1 MRAGWVC
8 AACGNHYPGTE
19 APPLSCLIC
28 TDERQWVA
36 PSGQRWT
43 TMAEL
48 AAAGRHCDIWEEGAV
63 NLSGVRLCE
72 GVPGLGRCRSP
83 VPRSGRCGQ
92 ADDLVPGG
100 EAVGHLAAVLRCGEA
115 VAAGSEVRRDRAEDR
130 EELLSPGG

>member
-1 MRAGWVC
+1 MCGLAGELRLALSTCLESGCVRVC
-8 AACGNHYPGTE
+8 
-19 APPLSCLIC
+19 
-28 TDERQWVA
+28 Q
-36 PSGQRWT
+36 
-43 TMAEL
+43 
-48 AAAGRHCDIWEEGAV
+48 
-63 NLSGVRLCE
+63 
-72 GVPGLGRCRSP
+72 GLVGPVP